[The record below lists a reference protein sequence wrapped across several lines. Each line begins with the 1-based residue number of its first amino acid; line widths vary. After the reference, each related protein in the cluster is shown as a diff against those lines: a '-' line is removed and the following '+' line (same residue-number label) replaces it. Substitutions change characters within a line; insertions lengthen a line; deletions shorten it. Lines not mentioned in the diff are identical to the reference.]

1 MSKKKEK
8 AKEYSFNIPSELF
21 NTLEN
26 ENDKI
31 LWKTET
37 ERAFEAGWDAAIG
50 KACDAFCKFCGH
62 YAIKTQGYTC
72 RQDCGY
78 YSAFKK
84 AIMEEKK

>member
-1 MSKKKEK
+1 MTELEK
-8 AKEYSFNIPSELF
+8 AADNYTEKAENILKYSDGWEEYSDWEYVKKAYINGAE
-21 NTLEN
+21 
-26 ENDKI
+26 
-31 LWKTET
+31 W
-37 ERAFEAGWDAAIG
+37 AID

-78 YSAFKK
+78 YREFKE